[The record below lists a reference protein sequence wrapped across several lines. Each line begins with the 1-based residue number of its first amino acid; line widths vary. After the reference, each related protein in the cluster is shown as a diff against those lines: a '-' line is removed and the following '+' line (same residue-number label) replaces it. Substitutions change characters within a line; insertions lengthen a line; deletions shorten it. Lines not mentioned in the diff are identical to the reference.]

1 MSYLV
6 HTFDRRKTAIV
17 GLGVDGYRLD
27 LCTPDCSSRGGAN
40 RRQLSLKEPLFLIG
54 EGDEQALNEAVGVS
68 SDGCASSDP
77 TDAPIHL

>member
-1 MSYLV
+1 
-6 HTFDRRKTAIV
+6 
-17 GLGVDGYRLD
+17 
-27 LCTPDCSSRGGAN
+27 
-40 RRQLSLKEPLFLIG
+40 LFLIG